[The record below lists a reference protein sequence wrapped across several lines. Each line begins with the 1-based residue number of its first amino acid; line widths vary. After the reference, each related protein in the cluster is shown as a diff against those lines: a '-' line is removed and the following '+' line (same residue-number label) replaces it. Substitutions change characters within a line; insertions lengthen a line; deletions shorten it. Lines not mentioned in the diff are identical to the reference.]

1 MIGSLFSGI
10 SGLNAST
17 DAMAVIGDNI
27 ANVNTT
33 GFKSSS
39 VSFGNM
45 FSASLGESNSTSAG
59 DGVKMLGINQ
69 MWTSGSFE
77 NTGNA
82 TDLAINGKGLFV
94 LENDSGAQFFTRA
107 GNFTFDDEGYLI
119 SSDGYRV
126 QGYEINEGGG
136 LDALGDI
143 NIAGDNTYKNQQ
155 TSMLTL
161 GMNLDSGAEAGDTYS
176 TTITINDSLGNDIP
190 LTLEFTKVDGVNE
203 WEMVASIPDTVGSVE
218 ISTSSYSA
226 SEDTA
231 AKSVYNDVVAAADG
245 GGDTA
250 ALVAAALAAY
260 EAYDDN
266 SDGTTTTDAEEDAA
280 KAVYDAV
287 VAANGAGGDVEDLVA
302 AAKDAAQDYMFA
314 LEFDSSGKL
323 VNNEDPV
330 MTLTLTNGA
339 ISGQEISL
347 DLVDDGATNGNVT
360 GYPADT
366 MINSQ
371 SQDGYPAGILLS
383 VSVDNNGVV
392 TGSYS
397 NGQLIDL
404 YRVAL
409 ADFPSYSGLTKMGN
423 NLYSASKNSGQASI
437 GIIGTGRLGTISSN
451 SLEMSNVDLAKEFVK
466 MITTQRAYQANSRV
480 ISTSDELLTEL
491 INIKR

>member
-10 SGLNAST
+10 SGLNSSS

-45 FSASLGESNSTSAG
+45 FSASLGESNSNSAG
-59 DGVKMLGINQ
+59 NGVKMLSINQ

-94 LENDSGAQFFTRA
+94 LQNDAGAQFYTRA
-107 GNFTFDDEGYLI
+107 GNFTFDDAGYLV

-143 NIAGDNTYKNQQ
+143 NIAGDNTYKNQE
-155 TSMLTL
+155 TSELTIGL
-161 GMNLDSGAEAGDTYS
+161 NLDSGAEDGETYS
-176 TTITINDSLGNDIP
+176 TTITVNDSLGNDIP
-190 LTLEFTKVDGVNE
+190 LTLEFTKVAGVNE
-203 WEMVASIPDTVGSVE
+203 WTVASS
-218 ISTSSYSA
+218 IS
-226 SEDTA
+226 
-231 AKSVYNDVVAAADG
+231 
-245 GGDTA
+245 
-250 ALVAAALAAY
+250 
-260 EAYDDN
+260 
-266 SDGTTTTDAEEDAA
+266 GTTGTATIDDDLDGDGDPTTNP
-280 KAVYDAV
+280 VT
-287 VAANGAGGDVEDLVA
+287 LV
-302 AAKDAAQDYMFA
+302 
-314 LEFDSSGKL
+314 FDSSGKL
-323 VNNEDPV
+323 TNTVDPV
-330 MTLTLTNGA
+330 ITLDLINGA
-339 ISGQEISL
+339 VTGQEITL
-347 DLVDDGATNGNVT
+347 DIVEDGASNGNVT
-360 GYPADT
+360 GYPSPT
-366 MINSQ
+366 MMSSQ
-371 SQDGYPAGILLS
+371 SQDGYAAGILLS
-383 VSVDNNGVV
+383 VSVDNDGIV

-423 NLYSASKNSGQASI
+423 NLYTASKNSGQASI